1 MKNYIL
7 TILVTAFICYI
18 IHVIYNETLI
28 IQDNTTTVKIKL
40 NKNLSPFWEKTISN
54 GNMTITFKDEDLK
67 NKYLNKL
74 YEVTP

>member
-7 TILVTAFICYI
+7 TILVTVLICYI

-40 NKNLSPFWEKTISN
+40 NKNLSHFWEKSISN
-54 GNMTITFKDEDLK
+54 GSMIITFKDEDLK
-67 NKYLNKL
+67 DKYVNKL